1 MLFNFAVMRSLM
13 IVLLFGNFSR
23 SSGYSLDMFSKIC
36 SFLLLTDSYLAPQTR
51 ISISNWMKF
60 EAKVEFRHQSI
71 RTLYLFSLDFLL
83 KLFFFLLP
91 LFLILLF
98 YHCFSLYF
106 PTSSLFICS
115 ILLICLI
122 FDVRHGLV
130 NK

>member
-36 SFLLLTDSYLAPQTR
+36 SYLLLTDSYLAPQTR

-60 EAKVEFRHQSI
+60 EAKVEFRHQSV
-71 RTLYLFSLDFLL
+71 RTLYLFSLDFLR
-83 KLFFFLLP
+83 KLYFFFLP

-98 YHCFSLYF
+98 YHCFSLFPYLVSFYLLYF
-106 PTSSLFICS
+106 INLSDIWLQTRVS
-115 ILLICLI
+115 
-122 FDVRHGLV
+122 
-130 NK
+130 K